1 VIWVFVLVP
10 PVLVV
15 TGAVIW
21 ANFLTPR
28 GEHAAFA
35 DPADRTDPYGDNW
48 PPPEPGEPDDGF
60 WEQHAP
66 LPARVEVIT
75 GPGTRI
81 RQTSEVTASVLA
93 KGTGQLT
100 MLPPDPPAPPPDE
113 TGEIPA
119 YKSVYGIPPDNQKLV
134 DDLFAPA
141 EKALAK
147 HATPPE
153 MIP

>member
-10 PVLVV
+10 PALVI

-28 GEHAAFA
+28 GAHAFP
-35 DPADRTDPYGDNW
+35 DPADRTDPDGDNYVTALR
-48 PPPEPGEPDDGF
+48 DDSDGF

-66 LPARVEVIT
+66 R
-75 GPGTRI
+75 
-81 RQTSEVTASVLA
+81 
-93 KGTGQLT
+93 GTGQFP
-100 MLPPDPPAPPPDE
+100 MLPPDPDPEPTLIQPADVAYLGKPS
-113 TGEIPA
+113 GE
-119 YKSVYGIPPDNQKLV
+119 YV
-134 DDLFAPA
+134 DDLF
-141 EKALAK
+141 AK